1 MSATARPARTVRT
14 GGALLVVDHLRENGG
29 LRIAH
34 EAARRLPVE
43 GLPATLFV
51 LQRTEPGLGTL
62 APAADVDV
70 VVSGHRPGHLRT
82 ALPRAFLGLMRA
94 ARRSSVLV
102 ATSEVGYNV
111 LLTWLVAR
119 LFRRPFVVLVQSELA
134 PSMKAWVPGPLQRP
148 TRWVLAHVDLAVCV
162 SAGLVPGVLD
172 AGTPGER
179 AAVVQVGIDVDAVRA
194 AAAVGP
200 PLSED
205 GPYVVAMGRLSAQ
218 KGFDVLLRAFAHA
231 APDMEGWSLVVIGE
245 GPDRDQLQTLANH
258 LGIASRVRLTGY
270 LPQPQAVLAGAS
282 LFVLSSRHE
291 GMGGLVLLEALAHG
305 RPIVATD
312 CTAGPREI
320 LRDGKLGRLVEVDDV
335 SGLAAALAAHAAD
348 PTVLE
353 KVAGDG
359 PERAREFAPS
369 RWVPQL
375 AELLSSVGEPGRK
388 AR

>member
-1 MSATARPARTVRT
+1 MTLARTGRT
-14 GGALLVVDHLRENGG
+14 RRAILVVDHLRENGG

-43 GLPATLFV
+43 GLAATLFV

-62 APAADVDV
+62 VPAADVDV
-70 VVSGHRPGHLRT
+70 VVSGHRPEQLRT
-82 ALPRAFLGLMRA
+82 ALPRALLGLMRA

-102 ATSEVGYNV
+102 ATSEVGYSV

-119 LFRRPFVVLVQSELA
+119 LSRRPFVVLVQSELA
-134 PSMKAWVPGPLQRP
+134 PSIKAWVPGPLQRP

-162 SAGLVPGVLD
+162 SPGLVPGVLD
-172 AGTPGER
+172 GGPPGER
-179 AAVVQVGIDVDAVRA
+179 VAVVQVGVDADAVRA

-205 GPYVVAMGRLSAQ
+205 GPYVVAMGRLSAE
-218 KGFDVLLRAFAHA
+218 KGFDVLVRAFAHA
-231 APDMEGWSLVVIGE
+231 APDMEGWSLVVIGD
-245 GPDRDQLQTLANH
+245 GPDREQLQTLAND
-258 LGIASRVRLTGY
+258 LGIANRVRLTGY
-270 LPQPQAVLAGAS
+270 LPQPQAALAGAS
-282 LFVLSSRHE
+282 LFVLSSRRE

-305 RPIVATD
+305 MPIVATD

-335 SGLAAALAAHAAD
+335 SGLAAALAEHAAD
-348 PTVLE
+348 PAVLG
-353 KVAGDG
+353 KVAAYG

-375 AELLSSVGEPGRK
+375 AELLSTVGEAGRQ